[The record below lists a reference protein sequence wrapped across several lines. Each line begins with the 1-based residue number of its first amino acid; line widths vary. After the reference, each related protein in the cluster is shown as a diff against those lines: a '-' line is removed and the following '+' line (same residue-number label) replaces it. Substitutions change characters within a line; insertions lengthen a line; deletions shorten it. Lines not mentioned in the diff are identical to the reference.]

1 MMELNCKEI
10 AQVTEGTI
18 ISGNPDTVIEGVSID
33 TRTINPGQ
41 WFVPLRGEKTD
52 GHYFIADAF
61 KKGAAGAFY
70 DYPFPPDNLPG
81 VIIKVNDTLKALQK
95 LAEYYRQKFSPV
107 VIGVT
112 GSSGKTTT
120 KDLIAQ
126 LLGKHFQVLKTEGNY
141 NNHIGLPLTLLNLT
155 HKDQVVI
162 LEMAMRGPGEIAQLA
177 QISRPQWG
185 IITNIGEAHVELLG
199 SRENIALAK
208 KELLD
213 VIGKEGKALLNGDDQ
228 FLREIGR
235 EFIGEVHFFGWGD
248 GVDFQA
254 RDYRLDEDGVFFIAG
269 FPGGEKKEF
278 FLPLPGKHNV
288 NNAMVALALGYM
300 MGIDVTEMNFDAQS
314 INISEGRMEI
324 KTSPSG
330 IKIIDD
336 TYNANPSSM
345 QASLNVLKEL
355 KQEGRKIAIL
365 GEMLELGSYAEEA
378 HRGIG
383 KNIKKN
389 EIDCLITIGEMASY
403 IGKEANGK
411 LEKLYHCENKLEAW
425 EYLNQLAPG
434 KGDCI
439 LIKGS
444 RGLKLEEIVMKLME

>member
-1 MMELNCKEI
+1 MELNCKEI
-10 AQVTEGTI
+10 ARVTGGTI
-18 ISGNPDTVIEGVSID
+18 ISGNPDTVIKGVSID
-33 TRTINPGQ
+33 TRTLNPGQ

-95 LAEYYRQKFSPV
+95 MAEYYRQKFSPV

-126 LLGKHFQVLKTEGNY
+126 ILGRHFQVLKTEGNY
-141 NNHIGLPLTLLNLT
+141 NNHIGLPLTLLNLAPE
-155 HKDQVVI
+155 DQVVI

-177 QISRPQWG
+177 QISKPQWG
-185 IITNIGEAHVELLG
+185 VITNIGEAHVELLG
-199 SRENIALAK
+199 SRENIASAK

-213 VIGKEGKALLNGDDQ
+213 VMGEEGKALLNGDDQ
-228 FLREIGR
+228 FLQEIGK
-235 EFIGEVHFFGWGD
+235 EFIGEVYFFGWGD

-254 RDYRLDEDGVFFIAG
+254 SDYRLAEDGVFFNAN
-269 FPGGEKKEF
+269 FPRGEKKEF

-300 MGIDVTEMNFDAQS
+300 MEIDVTEMSFDAQ
-314 INISEGRMEI
+314 IFHISEGRMQI

-330 IKIIDD
+330 VKIIDD

-365 GEMLELGSYAEEA
+365 GDMLELGSYAEEA

-383 KNIKKN
+383 RNIKKN
-389 EIDCLITIGEMASY
+389 EINCLITIGDMASY

-411 LEKLYHCENKLEAW
+411 IEKVYYCKNKLEVW
-425 EYLNQLAPG
+425 EHLNQLAPEE
-434 KGDCI
+434 GDCI
-439 LIKGS
+439 LLKGS
-444 RGLKLEEIVMKLME
+444 RGMKLEEIVMKLME